1 MRAAHLTRSSSS
13 KSNFAADKSVAAN
26 FLRWAVT
33 AHDNQIELDANY
45 DTFKDLG
52 KRKLPSRGSAVALI
66 YLAKEKR

>member
-1 MRAAHLTRSSSS
+1 M
-13 KSNFAADKSVAAN
+13 AAN